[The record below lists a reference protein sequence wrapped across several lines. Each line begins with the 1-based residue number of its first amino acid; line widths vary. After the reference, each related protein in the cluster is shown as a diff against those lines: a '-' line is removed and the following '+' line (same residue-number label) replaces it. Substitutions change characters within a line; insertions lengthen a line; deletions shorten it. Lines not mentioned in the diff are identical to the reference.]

1 MRDVSTV
8 VKLIQDVSKIC
19 SDGGF
24 YLTKSVS
31 NEQQVLSS
39 IPTGDR
45 RRSVKN
51 VSDEVDLPTEKA
63 LGICWNI
70 EKDTFG
76 FKRNL
81 GENPLTRLGMLS
93 MVSKT
98 HDPLGFAAPFLLKAK
113 RILQVLF
120 NSNYSWDEAVSDDQ
134 IKDWNKWKTEL
145 QLLEGLGI
153 NRCFQPSKL
162 VKGLIAANIIFQMQP
177 KMNMGKCH
185 T

>member
-1 MRDVSTV
+1 M
-8 VKLIQDVSKIC
+8 C

-24 YLTKSVS
+24 YLTKSIS

-39 IPTGDR
+39 IPTEDR
-45 RRSVKN
+45 RRGVKN

-63 LGICWNI
+63 LGIYWNI

-81 GENPLTRLGMLS
+81 GENPLTRLRMLS

-98 HDPLGFAAPFLLKAK
+98 HDPLGFAAPFPLKAK

-120 NSNYSWDEAVSDDQ
+120 NSNYSWDKAVSDDQ
-134 IKDWNKWKTEL
+134 VKDWNKWKTEL

-162 VKGLIAANIIFQMQP
+162 VKGLIAANIIFQMQA

>member
-1 MRDVSTV
+1 
-8 VKLIQDVSKIC
+8 
-19 SDGGF
+19 
-24 YLTKSVS
+24 
-31 NEQQVLSS
+31 
-39 IPTGDR
+39 
-45 RRSVKN
+45 
-51 VSDEVDLPTEKA
+51 
-63 LGICWNI
+63 
-70 EKDTFG
+70 
-76 FKRNL
+76 
-81 GENPLTRLGMLS
+81 

-98 HDPLGFAAPFLLKAK
+98 HDPLGFAAPFPLKAK

-134 IKDWNKWKTEL
+134 IKDWNKWNAEL

-162 VKGLIAANIIFQMQP
+162 VKGLNGAYTIFEMQA